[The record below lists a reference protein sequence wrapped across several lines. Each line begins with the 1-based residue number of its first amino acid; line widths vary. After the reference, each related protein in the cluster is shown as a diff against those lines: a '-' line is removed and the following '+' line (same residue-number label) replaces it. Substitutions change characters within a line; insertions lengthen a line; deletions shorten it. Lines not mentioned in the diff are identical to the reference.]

1 MALDYKLVGKRI
13 SKVRKRKGY
22 TQEELGKKLGVSTA
36 YLSRVERGTG
46 KANMARFVQ
55 LSEVLDVPLS
65 YFFNGSVSRAKGYL
79 SKEFKEVL
87 NKCGPEKQKAIL
99 EIAKI
104 ISSVE

>member
-79 SKEFKEVL
+79 SGEFKEVL
-87 NKCGPEKQKAIL
+87 DKCGPEKQKAIL
-99 EIAKI
+99 KIAKI
-104 ISSVE
+104 ISKV